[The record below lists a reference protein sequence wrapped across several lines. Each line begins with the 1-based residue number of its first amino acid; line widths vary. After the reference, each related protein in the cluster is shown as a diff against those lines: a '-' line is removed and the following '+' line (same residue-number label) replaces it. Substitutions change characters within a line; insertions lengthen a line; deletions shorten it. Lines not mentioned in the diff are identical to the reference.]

1 MFVNTIWTFWP
12 NDFLQPVLPEASDCI
27 LHFIIAMCSGDVFC
41 GCSGSL
47 SSRSCRGQAFQFYS
61 QCVPR
66 ASAHGTQNSH
76 TFNLF
81 AAFAATPPVHVRL
94 HNLHVPIWFPLNH
107 FPSERLNPRINF
119 LRPFHNEGKTHKN
132 QTALSKNTLAAKPNQ
147 AMCLFTF
154 PAMAI
159 CLRINRLGLRWTV
172 RIQSISWC
180 PHTHT
185 QFSSG
190 SGFLTHTHRSTE
202 IAF

>member
-1 MFVNTIWTFWP
+1 
-12 NDFLQPVLPEASDCI
+12 
-27 LHFIIAMCSGDVFC
+27 MCSVDVTALSAAEVAVDKPF
-41 GCSGSL
+41 SFILSASL
-47 SSRSCRGQAFQFYS
+47 RLL
-61 QCVPR
+61 
-66 ASAHGTQNSH
+66 HMELKTLTH
-76 TFNLF
+76 FNLF
-81 AAFAATPPVHVRL
+81 AAFAATPAVHVRL

-119 LRPFHNEGKTHKN
+119 LRPFHNEGETHKN
-132 QTALSKNTLAAKPNQ
+132 QTALSKNTSAAKPNQ

-159 CLRINRLGLRWTV
+159 CLRINRLRLRWTV

-185 QFSSG
+185 QFSSR
-190 SGFLTHTHRSTE
+190 SRFLTHTHRSPE